1 MACTQAA
8 PWYCTC
14 NGSYLEQFLGCPSGV
29 MTAAEQVTAMQGNF
43 GGSSDPALVSQSVND
58 FSTYLTDSNYTGT
71 IQNLTGP
78 NWMMIGLMA
87 IGVFGISLFMGDG
100 GARRYGR

>member
-1 MACTQAA
+1 M
-8 PWYCTC
+8 
-14 NGSYLEQFLGCPSGV
+14 LGCPSV
-29 MTAAEQVTAMQGNF
+29 APLTAAEQVTAMQGNF
-43 GGSSDPALVSQSVND
+43 GGSADPALVSQSVND
-58 FSTYLTDSNYTGT
+58 FSAYLTGTDYTGT
-71 IQNLTGP
+71 VASLAGP